1 MQLLLRQIR
10 NLHPLLPEGNAFRRH
25 GQQFVF
31 RPVDDPSA
39 AICYGRL
46 DIAHAHTVHRRHVVV
61 IQQPR
66 LDILLRIHGKRVV
79 HARRVIIQLFDP
91 DGIALD
97 RQLRL
102 FQILSEIRDRHIA
115 AGQLCRPRFRIRR
128 RKVRRL
134 DDKRLQSRVARK
146 HRLLLRLGKTVR
158 VDGLRDLRQRRPC
171 RPVGKIQLLRH
182 PAQIPPHTL
191 QLLLRRLPRNGRICK
206 R

>member
-1 MQLLLRQIR
+1 MQLLLRQVR
-10 NLHPLLPEGNAFRRH
+10 DLHPLLPEGNAFRRH

-39 AICYGRL
+39 AVCYGRL

-102 FQILSEIRDRHIA
+102 FQIRPEVRRRDIIPRK
-115 AGQLCRPRFRIRR
+115 LRRPDLRIRR
-128 RKVRRL
+128 RKIRRL
-134 DDKRLQSRVARK
+134 DDE
-146 HRLLLRLGKTVR
+146 
-158 VDGLRDLRQRRPC
+158 GL
-171 RPVGKIQLLRH
+171 
-182 PAQIPPHTL
+182 
-191 QLLLRRLPRNGRICK
+191 
-206 R
+206 